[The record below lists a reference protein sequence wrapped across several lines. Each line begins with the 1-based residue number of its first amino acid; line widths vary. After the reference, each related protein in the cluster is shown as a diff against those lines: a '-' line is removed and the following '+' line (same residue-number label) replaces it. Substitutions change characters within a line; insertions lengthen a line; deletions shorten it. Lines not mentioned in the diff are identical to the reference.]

1 MFVALRFYAT
11 GSLFYCASELHGCSI
26 ATCSRVVRRVSRL
39 LCHLRNRHIRFPS
52 TPAAVAETQ
61 RDLFAMA
68 GFPQLVG
75 IVDATHVCIHGC
87 KLDNEHVYVNRKGR
101 HSLNIQVVCDAHYKI
116 ANVSARW
123 PGSTHDSR
131 ILENSR
137 LGQLFQQGQM
147 QGILLADSGYAL
159 HSWLMT
165 PVANPTSDRE
175 RAYNR

>member
-1 MFVALRFYAT
+1 
-11 GSLFYCASELHGCSI
+11 
-26 ATCSRVVRRVSRL
+26 
-39 LCHLRNRHIRFPS
+39 
-52 TPAAVAETQ
+52 
-61 RDLFAMA
+61 MA

-87 KLDNEHVYVNRKGR
+87 KLDNERVYINRKGR
-101 HSLNIQVVCDAHYKI
+101 HSLNVQVVCGAHYKI
-116 ANVSARW
+116 TNVSARW
-123 PGSTHDSR
+123 PGSTHDSG

-147 QGILLADSGYAL
+147 QGILLADSRYAL